1 MIKEEFCGACVA
13 LPFAIAGVGTAG
25 IGSRNS
31 HKKIKIITLIVGI
44 LVTIISLIVSI
55 YFLTRCKHCR

>member
-13 LPFAIAGVGTAG
+13 LPFAIAGVGTTG